1 MMSVVVACGDDDD
14 DDRPSKTT
22 TTSTTTRTTSTS
34 TSTSGSTGSGGS
46 STTNG
51 TTNGTTTRGT
61 ATGTATGSGG
71 TAGDSGMGGEGGMAG
86 AAFLMDGEILHAVRT
101 ANMGEVEQSEIAVT
115 RGDDDDVR
123 EFAQMMVDDHSA
135 AVAAADDLADAQGIT
150 PQPNSVSQDLQSESE
165 RIITMLEA
173 AQGDAFDLVYLN
185 AQVTAHQEVRALLDD
200 TLIPQAD
207 NVALAE
213 FLTDMRTHV
222 SNHLVLAEALLAD
235 ELD

>member
-1 MMSVVVACGDDDD
+1 M
-14 DDRPSKTT
+14 
-22 TTSTTTRTTSTS
+22 
-34 TSTSGSTGSGGS
+34 
-46 STTNG
+46 TNG
-51 TTNGTTTRGT
+51 TMNGTTTRGT

-115 RGDDDDVR
+115 RGDD
-123 EFAQMMVDDHSA
+123 EFAQMMVDEHSA

-185 AQVTAHQEVRALLDD
+185 AQVTAHQEVLALLDD

-213 FLTDMRTHV
+213 FLTDTRTNV